1 MPSFKRDSTMPLTA
15 FSRVRPG
22 RSRARPTGARRAR
35 RGFSMIEL
43 VVVCVL
49 AGIVG
54 VISTGRISAMRAEQR
69 VVRAASVIQTQMEQ
83 AFALAGRNHVPMH
96 IVWNSTTMLLRVM
109 DRSEATTYGTTNLTN
124 AGFGLRSGE
133 VTVSRNS
140 TEVYPNGFANDTLS
154 ITISTQRGGTTYSKR
169 VRMSRAGLV
178 KVI

>member
-1 MPSFKRDSTMPLTA
+1 MLLAP
-15 FSRVRPG
+15 FSNVRVG
-22 RSRARPTGARRAR
+22 RSGRLCTRPRH
-35 RGFSMIEL
+35 GFSILEL
-43 VVVCVL
+43 VVVLVL
-49 AGIVG
+49 VGIVG

-69 VVRAASVIQTQMEQ
+69 VVRSAGVIQTQMEQ

-109 DRSEATTYGTTNLTN
+109 DRSEATTYGTTNLSN
-124 AGFGLRSGE
+124 SGFGLHASE
-133 VTVSRNS
+133 ITVSRNS

-154 ITISTQRGGTTYSKR
+154 ITITTQRGGTTYSKR